1 MKQIT
6 YPALLVIALVL
17 SACDSSTSDK
27 TSHVK
32 YLKPGAAI
40 DFNHSFKGPLDIG
53 EEQTVDLSF
62 RVPHSSGQLKIK
74 LRADSGLST
83 EPAAAEHLFNLEDGQ
98 DFTLQQTLSAA
109 VAGKYYLSIFA
120 EVMDPQGQVKSRV
133 FAIAVQVGDQPDKG
147 DNKKPM
153 IESSSGDRL
162 IIMPVQETHIDV
174 GGVSTQ

>member
-6 YPALLVIALVL
+6 YLALLVIALVL
-17 SACDSSTSDK
+17 SACDSGTSDK

-32 YLKPGAAI
+32 YLKPGAAV

-98 DFTLQQTLSAA
+98 DFTL
-109 VAGKYYLSIFA
+109 
-120 EVMDPQGQVKSRV
+120 
-133 FAIAVQVGDQPDKG
+133 
-147 DNKKPM
+147 
-153 IESSSGDRL
+153 
-162 IIMPVQETHIDV
+162 
-174 GGVSTQ
+174 

>member
-6 YPALLVIALVL
+6 YLALLVIALVL
-17 SACDSSTSDK
+17 SACDSGTSDK
-27 TSHVK
+27 TSYVK
-32 YLKPGAAI
+32 YLKPGAAVE
-40 DFNHSFKGPLDIG
+40 FKHNFKGPLGIG

-109 VAGKYYLSIFA
+109 VAGKYYLSLFA

-147 DNKKPM
+147 DNKKPV